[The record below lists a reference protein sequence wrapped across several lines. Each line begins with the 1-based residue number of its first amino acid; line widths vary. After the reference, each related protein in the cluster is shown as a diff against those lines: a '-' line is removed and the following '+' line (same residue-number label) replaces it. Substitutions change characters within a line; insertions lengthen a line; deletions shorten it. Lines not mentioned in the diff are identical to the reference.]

1 MVPPLRASALRR
13 GGSARWAVTC
23 ALVLLPLLGGLALAP
38 AASAGQIV
46 WSVNNGIWGMN
57 DDGSRPH
64 ELISAAAP
72 QLAASLPSG
81 TVSAPDI
88 FQSGGTTVLF
98 LGQTNAFAPSS
109 QPQVCGAD
117 CSATYSLSNG
127 LLTELGPPAA
137 ASPGSAYYE
146 TQPRVTADGQE
157 IFGSALTTGIVAG
170 SAGTTASALVE
181 RRIAANAT
189 TTPWSNTASETQPAS
204 GFDGAPNPADP
215 TQAAWV
221 EFQGCNHALT
231 PNGPATCRYAV
242 DAGSASNGN
251 APVAIYDNEYVSA
264 NGRGPTSLAWSSDGA
279 NLLMVDPFAPNTGV
293 YEFPVAGI
301 PGSKPIT
308 EVLAQPTGWT
318 FGQARFA
325 GPRIVFDAHQQIGS
339 ATTGD
344 IYTIPA
350 SCTVATCTF
359 PASATNLTHDARAN
373 SSDPAWTSATERLAP
388 LRVRGG
394 PSVTRVTLPSAPIRA
409 GRRFTLQVTLSAP
422 GAIVVKIRR
431 LRGAGKT
438 KLIGSVSFAGK
449 VGLNRL
455 AIELVAGR
463 ALAAGTYTATIGVR
477 GSTAPARTVHLTV
490 HR

>member
-1 MVPPLRASALRR
+1 MVPALRASALRR
-13 GGSARWAVTC
+13 GRLARQAATC
-23 ALVLLPLLGGLALAP
+23 ALVALPLLGGLALAP

-46 WSVNNGIWGMN
+46 WSVNNGIWAMN
-57 DDGSRPH
+57 DDGSHPH

-81 TVSAPDI
+81 TFTAPDI

-98 LGQTNAFAPSS
+98 LGQTNSFAPSS

-137 ASPGSAYYE
+137 PAVGSAYYE
-146 TQPRVTADGQE
+146 TEPRVTADGQE

-189 TTPWSNTASETQPAS
+189 TTPWSNTGSETQPAA

-221 EFQGCNHALT
+221 ELQGCNYLF
-231 PNGPATCRYAV
+231 NGQTVCQYAV
-242 DAGSASNGN
+242 HAGSASNGN
-251 APVAIYDNEYVSA
+251 APVVIYDKESVSA
-264 NGRGPTSLAWSSDGA
+264 SGKGPTSLAWSSDGT
-279 NLLMVDPFAPNTGV
+279 NLLMVDPFVPNTGI
-293 YEFPVAGI
+293 YEFPATGDPVT
-301 PGSKPIT
+301 KVVT
-308 EVLAQPTGWT
+308 EVLAQPSGWT

-325 GPRIVFDAHQQIGS
+325 GSRIVFDAHQQVGS
-339 ATTGD
+339 TTHGD

-350 SCTVATCTF
+350 NCSVATCTF
-359 PASATNLTHDARAN
+359 PASATNLTNAPTAN
-373 SSDPAWTSATERLAP
+373 SSDPAWTSATEPLAA
-388 LRVRGG
+388 LRAPGG
-394 PSVTRVTLPSAPIRA
+394 PSVTKVTLPSAPIRA
-409 GRRFTLQVTLSAP
+409 GRRFTLQVTISAP
-422 GAIVVKIRR
+422 GAIVVKVRR
-431 LRGAGKT
+431 LHGTGKA

-449 VGLNRL
+449 VGLNKL

-477 GSTAPARTVHLTV
+477 GSTAAPRTIHLIV

>member
-1 MVPPLRASALRR
+1 MVPECRASALRR
-13 GGSARWAVTC
+13 GRLARRTVTW
-23 ALVLLPLLGGLALAP
+23 ALVLLPLLGGLARAP

-46 WSVNNGIWGMN
+46 WSANNGIWAMN

-72 QLAASLPSG
+72 QLVASLPSG

-98 LGQTNAFAPSS
+98 LGRTNAFAPSS

-137 ASPGSAYYE
+137 AAAGSAYYE

-157 IFGSALTTGIVAG
+157 IFGSSLTTGILGG
-170 SAGTTASALVE
+170 SAGTAGNALVE
-181 RRIAANAT
+181 RRIAASAQPTEWST
-189 TTPWSNTASETQPAS
+189 TGSQTEPAS

-221 EFQGCNHALT
+221 ESQGCNFSF
-231 PNGPATCRYAV
+231 NGQKTCQYAV
-242 DAGSASNGN
+242 HVGSASNGS
-251 APVAIYDNEYVSA
+251 APVATYDNESVSA
-264 NGRGPTSLAWSSDGA
+264 NGQGPTSLAWSSDGT
-279 NLLMVDPFAPNTGV
+279 NLLIVDPFAPNTGI
-293 YEFPVAGI
+293 YEFPVAGMA
-301 PGSKPIT
+301 GAKPIT

-325 GPRIVFDAHQQIGS
+325 GSKLVFDAHQQVGS
-339 ATTGD
+339 MITGD

-350 SCTVATCTF
+350 NCTVATCTF
-359 PASATNLTHDARAN
+359 PTSATNLTHDPTAN
-373 SSDPAWTSATERLAP
+373 SSNPAWTSATERLAP
-388 LRVRGG
+388 LRVPGG
-394 PSVTRVTLPSAPIRA
+394 PGVTKVTLPSAPIRA
-409 GRRFTLQVTLSAP
+409 GRRFTLLVTLSAP
-422 GAIVVKIRR
+422 GAIVVKIHR
-431 LRGAGKT
+431 LSAAGKA
-438 KLIGSVSFAGK
+438 KSVGSVSFAGK
-449 VGLNRL
+449 VGVNRL

-463 ALAAGTYTATIGVR
+463 TLAAGAYTATIGVR
-477 GSTAPARTVHLTV
+477 GSAAAARTVHLTV